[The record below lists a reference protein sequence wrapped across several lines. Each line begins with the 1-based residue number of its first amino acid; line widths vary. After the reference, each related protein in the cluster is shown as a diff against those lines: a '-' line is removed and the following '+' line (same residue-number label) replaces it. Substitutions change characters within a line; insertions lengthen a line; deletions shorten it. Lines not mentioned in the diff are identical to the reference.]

1 MTDPREAL
9 DAKLRAEWEAAC
21 ERGEVCMECG
31 RASDFVAGG
40 IACCNRCAA
49 AAYAEQMED
58 RAAASDDLLRHR
70 RLRRAGTVPV
80 AGENARP
87 RKRAGGMFDT
97 GD

>member
-31 RASDFVAGG
+31 RASDFVSGG
-40 IACCNRCAA
+40 IACCNACAA
-49 AAYAEQMED
+49 AAYAEQLED
-58 RAAASDDLLRHR
+58 KAAASDDSADLLRNR

-80 AGENARP
+80 AGEP
-87 RKRAGGMFDT
+87 RRT
-97 GD
+97 SWR